1 MEDRAEGD
9 YEIITATSREDAE
22 IDILQAR
29 HFVEAVSTWLLD
41 GDWL

>member
-1 MEDRAEGD
+1 MDDRQEGD
-9 YEIITATSREDAE
+9 YEIITATSKEDAE

-29 HFVEAVSTWLLD
+29 YFVVAVSAWLQE